1 MLPPQ
6 PHPDNEQDAFERRS
20 DMADDTS
27 GKARHLGGK
36 IQEGLGDLLG
46 DRELEREGK
55 LDQMA
60 GRAEQD
66 QARAE
71 EEMLDA
77 AARRQAAE
85 RAKKV

>member
-1 MLPPQ
+1 LKDRKP
-6 PHPDNEQDAFERRS
+6 EQEDAA
-20 DMADDTS
+20 MADDNS

-36 IQEGLGDLLG
+36 IQEGLGELLG

-55 LDQMA
+55 LDQME

-71 EEMLDA
+71 EEMMDA
-77 AARRQAAE
+77 AARRQAARRAQE
-85 RAKKV
+85 R